1 MLREEPMVHQYS
13 GVELDTLKV
22 VFDTFDKEG
31 SGHIDLID
39 MQEICLN
46 LNREVA
52 ECKNRV

>member
-1 MLREEPMVHQYS
+1 MVHQYS